1 MGRGALALL
10 RRGALVA
17 LIALVTSGALAG
29 CVHYPTVMD
38 VGGTN
43 LRTNNGRAV
52 PGDGGAVVTFEI
64 VSTGKFG
71 DVITGV
77 TTVVAKQ
84 ARLVD
89 GAGAALTRYE
99 VPGAATVKFT
109 ADGPHIVL
117 SELARPLVKGENFIV
132 TLTFEKSGGIGIV
145 TAAE

>member
-17 LIALVTSGALAG
+17 LIALVASGALAG

-64 VSTGKFG
+64 VSTGKSR
-71 DVITGV
+71 D
-77 TTVVAKQ
+77 
-84 ARLVD
+84 
-89 GAGAALTRYE
+89 E

-117 SELARPLVKGENFIV
+117 SELTRPLAKGENFIV
-132 TLTFEKSGGIGIV
+132 TLTFEKSGALGIV